1 MRRAQFLGITDDV
14 TVCGCCGRTGLK
26 RTVALEIDDEV
37 HFYGCDCAAKALEGV
52 YRFRPTRS
60 EIETWA
66 INALYGKP
74 EIRQRFNAA
83 LEAARKR
90 VEA

>member
-1 MRRAQFLGITDDV
+1 MKRAQFLGITDDV

-37 HFYGCDCAAKALEGV
+37 QFYGCTCAANALEGV
-52 YRFRPTRS
+52 YRFRPTRG
-60 EIETWA
+60 EIERWA
-66 INALYGKP
+66 INATYGKP
-74 EIRQRFNAA
+74 EIRRKFNAA
-83 LEAARKR
+83 LEAARNR